1 MRQCDSKLKLLQ
13 TAHELIYRQSY
24 GSVGVDQI
32 CEHSGVKK
40 GSFYHFFRS
49 KSDLAVAAYE
59 YHWQELREK
68 LDVVFSKDKPPLQ
81 RLDDYFRHI
90 YDRQRERLE
99 RFGRMLGCPFV
110 SLGSEL
116 STQDESVRQ
125 MAQKISA
132 NKCKYIEETLRDAI
146 EEGLIKPTDPAVL
159 ARELHSYLVGLVQ
172 EAKIANDLRALNG
185 MRAGAYRLLGIQAA
199 ALVS

>member
-13 TAHELIYRQSY
+13 TAHELIWRQSY

-81 RLDDYFRHI
+81 RLDDYFRQI
-90 YDRQRERLE
+90 FDRQRERLE

-146 EEGLIKPTDPAVL
+146 AEGVIEPTDPAVL
-159 ARELHSYLVGLVQ
+159 ARELHFYLVGLVQ

-185 MRAGAYRLLGIQAA
+185 MRAGAYRLLGVRAA
-199 ALVS
+199 ALAS

>member
-1 MRQCDSKLKLLQ
+1 MRQSDSKLKLLQ

-68 LDVVFSKDKPPLQ
+68 LDTVFAKDKPPLQ

-125 MAQKISA
+125 MAQKIST
-132 NKCKYIEETLRDAI
+132 NKCKYIEETLQDAI
-146 EEGLIKPTDPAVL
+146 EEGLIKPTDPGVL
-159 ARELHSYLVGLVQ
+159 AHELHSYLVGLVQ
-172 EAKIANDLRALNG
+172 EAKIANDLRTLNG
-185 MRAGAYRLLGIQAA
+185 MRAGAYRLLGIQAE

>member
-13 TAHELIYRQSY
+13 TAHELIWRQSY

-68 LDVVFSKDKPPLQ
+68 LDVVFSKDKPPLE
-81 RLDDYFRHI
+81 RLDDYFHHI
-90 YDRQRERLE
+90 YERQKGRLE
-99 RFGRMLGCPFV
+99 IFGRILGCPFV

-185 MRAGAYRLLGIQAA
+185 MRAGAYRLLGVQTA

>member
-1 MRQCDSKLKLLQ
+1 MFGESMRVSESKLKLLQ
-13 TAHELIYRQSY
+13 TAHELIWRQSY

-81 RLDDYFRHI
+81 RLDDYFRQI
-90 YDRQRERLE
+90 YDRQRERME
-99 RFGRMLGCPFV
+99 IFGRMLGCP
-110 SLGSEL
+110 
-116 STQDESVRQ
+116 
-125 MAQKISA
+125 
-132 NKCKYIEETLRDAI
+132 
-146 EEGLIKPTDPAVL
+146 
-159 ARELHSYLVGLVQ
+159 
-172 EAKIANDLRALNG
+172 
-185 MRAGAYRLLGIQAA
+185 
-199 ALVS
+199 

>member
-13 TAHELIYRQSY
+13 TAHELIWRQSY

-90 YDRQRERLE
+90 SDRQRERLE

-146 EEGLIKPTDPAVL
+146 AEGVIEPTDPAVL
-159 ARELHSYLVGLVQ
+159 ARELHFYLVGLVQ

-185 MRAGAYRLLGIQAA
+185 MRAGAYRLLGVRAA
-199 ALVS
+199 ALAS

>member
-13 TAHELIYRQSY
+13 TAHELIWRQSY

-68 LDVVFSKDKPPLQ
+68 LDIVFSKDKPPLD

-90 YDRQRERLE
+90 YDRQRGRQE

-132 NKCKYIEETLRDAI
+132 NKCKYIEETLSDAI

-159 ARELHSYLVGLVQ
+159 TRELHSYLVGLVQ

-185 MRAGAYRLLGIQAA
+185 MRAGAYRLLGVEAA
-199 ALVS
+199 ALAS

>member
-13 TAHELIYRQSY
+13 TAHELIWRQSY

-81 RLDDYFRHI
+81 RLDDYFRQI
-90 YDRQRERLE
+90 FDRQRERLE

-146 EEGLIKPTDPAVL
+146 AEGVIEPTDPAVL
-159 ARELHSYLVGLVQ
+159 ARELHFYLVGLVQ

-185 MRAGAYRLLGIQAA
+185 MRAGAYRLLGVRTAA
-199 ALVS
+199 EVS

>member
-13 TAHELIYRQSY
+13 TAHELIWRQSY

-81 RLDDYFRHI
+81 RLDDYFRQI
-90 YDRQRERLE
+90 FDRQRERLE

-132 NKCKYIEETLRDAI
+132 NKCKYFEETLRDAI
-146 EEGLIKPTDPAVL
+146 AEGVIEPTDPAVL
-159 ARELHSYLVGLVQ
+159 ARELHFYLVGLVQ

-185 MRAGAYRLLGIQAA
+185 MRAGAYRLLGVRAA
-199 ALVS
+199 ALAS